1 MTISDDAAWDAV
13 LRRDGSLDGR
23 FVFAVRST
31 GIYCRPSCPAR
42 RPRREN
48 VAFYDTPPEAAG
60 AGFRACLRC
69 GPDGTKIT
77 LAERVRA
84 AIDERIEDGITLAQ
98 LATLLGVSAGHLQR
112 TFKQQFGASPRE
124 YLAARRAERFKSEL
138 REGKMVAAA
147 TYEAGYGSSSRLYS
161 QSNERLGMT
170 PAAYRR
176 GGRGM
181 SIRYTTAATSIGRLL
196 IGVTDRGI
204 CTVAIGDDV
213 ATLER
218 ELRAEYPDASIGQ
231 VSDPTLTA
239 ALAAVVAQVESRGPA
254 VELPLDLQ
262 ATSFQLR
269 VWNALRKIPR
279 GETRTYAEVAAAV
292 GQPKAVRAVANAC
305 ANNRLALVIPCH
317 RVVPGAG
324 GSGGYRWG
332 AARKKAIL
340 ERERSQA
347 GFL

>member
-13 LRRDGSLDGR
+13 QRRDARLDGR

-48 VAFYDTPPEAAG
+48 VAFYDASSAAER

-69 GPDGTKIT
+69 VPDGTKVT

-84 AIDERIEDGITLAQ
+84 AINARIEDGVTLGE
-98 LATLLGVSAGHLQR
+98 LAELLGVSAAHLQR
-112 TFKQQFGASPRE
+112 TFKQQFGASPKE

-138 REGKMVAAA
+138 REGKMIAAA

-161 QSNERLGMT
+161 QSNARLGMT
-170 PAAYRR
+170 PATYRR

-181 SIRYTTAATSIGRLL
+181 QIRYTTVSTSIGRLL
-196 IGVTDRGI
+196 VGITDRGI
-204 CTVAIGDDV
+204 CAVSIGEDV
-213 ATLER
+213 PSLER
-218 ELRAEYPDASIGQ
+218 ELRGEYPAASIEQ
-231 VSDPTLTA
+231 ASDPMLDRVVS
-239 ALAAVVAQVESRGPA
+239 AVVAQIESRTPA
-254 VELPLDLQ
+254 VDLPLDLQ

-269 VWNALRKIPR
+269 VWNALRKIPY
-279 GETRTYAEVAAAV
+279 GETRTYAEVAAEV
-292 GQPKAVRAVANAC
+292 GEPKAARAVASAC
-305 ANNRLALVIPCH
+305 AHNRLALVIPCH
-317 RVVPGAG
+317 RVVPSAG

-332 AARKKAIL
+332 AARKKEIL
-340 ERERSQA
+340 EREREA
-347 GFL
+347 GGSK